1 MNRRL
6 LIATMFLVLALLC
19 LVLVGMS
26 SAGPVQ
32 LAGALPQPS
41 PAAAPLAAGADQA
54 AASVVA
60 VGLMSGEFAGRHL
73 A

>member
-6 LIATMFLVLALLC
+6 VIATMLLVLALLC
-19 LVLVGMS
+19 LVLVAIG

-32 LAGALPQPS
+32 LAAALPKPS
-41 PAAAPLAAGADQA
+41 PAAAPPAAGADQA
-54 AASVVA
+54 ADSAVA
-60 VGLMSGEFAGRHL
+60 VGLMSGEFAGHHL